1 MTRRIYIT
9 GVIGSGKSTV
19 AKELARRFVGSR
31 FSESVN
37 ERVLDLVYHGSNTD
51 IQALNQVALL
61 FEMYRA
67 HDYALLNNTQVF
79 DTSFFTNL
87 FFSKCLLTGDLY
99 EYHNRLWKQAVQL
112 CEGDNDY
119 NVFIEINYETMLDR
133 IEQRGREFEQN
144 DDFDFKSY
152 YVMFTAYMKDMIERN
167 KDAKKFIVVKDNGH
181 KTPDEI
187 ADEIFNKIVEVEHG
201 SI

>member
-19 AKELARRFVGSR
+19 AKELARRFVGST

-37 ERVLDLVYHGSNTD
+37 EKVLDLVYHGSNTD

-99 EYHNRLWKQAVQL
+99 EYHNKLWKQAVQL

-167 KDAKKFIVVKDNGH
+167 KDSKKFIVVKDNGH

-187 ADEIFNKIVEVEHG
+187 ADEIFNKIMEVEHG

>member
-19 AKELARRFVGSR
+19 AKELARKFVGSR
-31 FSESVN
+31 FNESVN
-37 ERVLDLVYHGSNTD
+37 EKVLDLVYHGSNTD

-144 DDFDFKSY
+144 DDFNFKSY
-152 YVMFTAYMKDMIERN
+152 YVMFTELMKDMINRN
-167 KDAKKFIVVKDNGH
+167 KDSKKFIVVKDNGH

-187 ADEIFNKIVEVEHG
+187 ADEIFNKIMEVEHG

>member
-19 AKELARRFVGSR
+19 AKELARKFVGSR
-31 FSESVN
+31 FNESVN
-37 ERVLDLVYHGSNTD
+37 EKVLDLVYHGSNTD

-152 YVMFTAYMKDMIERN
+152 YVMFTAYMKDIIERN
-167 KDAKKFIVVKDNGH
+167 KDSKKFIVVKDNGH

-187 ADEIFNKIVEVEHG
+187 ADEIFNKIMEVEHG

>member
-9 GVIGSGKSTV
+9 GLIGSGKTTI
-19 AKELARRFVGSR
+19 ANELARKFVGSR
-31 FSESVN
+31 FNESVN

-61 FEMYRA
+61 FELYSA

-79 DTSFFTNL
+79 DTSFYTNL
-87 FFSKCLLTGDLY
+87 FFSQCLLKDDLY
-99 EYHNRLWKQAVQL
+99 KYHKRLWNQAVQL

-144 DDFDFKSY
+144 DDFDFKTY
-152 YVMFTAYMKDMIERN
+152 YMMFSELMKDMINRN
-167 KDAKKFIVVKDNGH
+167 KSSKKFIVVRDNGH

-187 ADEIFNKIVEVEHG
+187 ADEIFNKIMEVEHG

>member
-9 GVIGSGKSTV
+9 GLIGSGKTTI
-19 AKELARRFVGSR
+19 ANELARRFVGSR
-31 FSESVN
+31 FNESVN

-61 FEMYRA
+61 FEMYKA
-67 HDYALLNNTQVF
+67 HEYKLLNNTQVF

-87 FFSKCLLTGDLY
+87 FFSQCLLKGDLY
-99 EYHNRLWKQAVQL
+99 KYHKRLWNQAVQL

-144 DDFDFKSY
+144 DDFDYKTY
-152 YVMFTAYMKDMIERN
+152 YMMFTELMKDMINRN
-167 KDAKKFIVVKDNGH
+167 KSSKKFIVIRDNGH

-187 ADEIFNKIVEVEHG
+187 ADEIFNKIMEVEHG

>member
-19 AKELARRFVGSR
+19 AKELARKFVGSR
-31 FSESVN
+31 FNESVN
-37 ERVLDLVYHGSNTD
+37 EKVLDLVYHGSNTD

-152 YVMFTAYMKDMIERN
+152 YVMFTTHMKDMIERN
-167 KDAKKFIVVKDNGH
+167 KDSKRFIVVKDNGH

-187 ADEIFNKIVEVEHG
+187 ADEIFNKIMEVEHG

>member
-19 AKELARRFVGSR
+19 AKELARKFVGSR

-152 YVMFTAYMKDMIERN
+152 YVMFTMYMKDMIERN
-167 KDAKKFIVVKDNGH
+167 KDSKRFIVVKDNGH

-187 ADEIFNKIVEVEHG
+187 ADEIFSKITEVEHG

>member
-19 AKELARRFVGSR
+19 SKELARRFVGST
-31 FSESVN
+31 FNESVN
-37 ERVLDLVYHGSNTD
+37 EKLLDLVYHGSNTD

-61 FEMYRA
+61 FEMYKA
-67 HDYALLNNTQVF
+67 HDYELLNNTQVF

-87 FFSKCLLTGDLY
+87 FFSKCLLTDDLY
-99 EYHNRLWKQAVQL
+99 EYHKRLWNQAVQL

-119 NVFIEINYETMLDR
+119 NVFIKINYETMLDR

-144 DDFDFKSY
+144 DDFYFKSY
-152 YVMFTAYMKDMIERN
+152 YVMFTMYMKDIIERN
-167 KDAKKFIVVKDNGH
+167 KDSKKFIVVKDNGH

-187 ADEIFNKIVEVEHG
+187 ADEIFNKIMEVEHG

>member
-61 FEMYRA
+61 FEMYKA
-67 HDYALLNNTQVF
+67 HDYELLNNTQVF

-99 EYHNRLWKQAVQL
+99 EYHNRLWKQAIQL
-112 CEGDNDY
+112 CEGANDY

-152 YVMFTAYMKDMIERN
+152 YVMFTKYMKDIIERN
-167 KDAKKFIVVKDNGH
+167 KDSKKFIVVKDNGH

-187 ADEIFNKIVEVEHG
+187 ADEIFNKIMEVEHG

>member
-19 AKELARRFVGSR
+19 AKELARKFVGSR
-31 FSESVN
+31 FSETVN
-37 ERVLDLVYHGSNTD
+37 EKVLDLVYHGSNTD

-112 CEGDNDY
+112 CEGENDY

-152 YVMFTAYMKDMIERN
+152 YVMFTTFMRDMIERN
-167 KDAKKFIVVKDNGH
+167 ANSKHFIVVKDNGH

-187 ADEIFNKIVEVEHG
+187 ADEIFNKIMEVENG

>member
-19 AKELARRFVGSR
+19 AKELARKFVGSR

-152 YVMFTAYMKDMIERN
+152 YVMFTMYMKDMIERN
-167 KDAKKFIVVKDNGH
+167 KDSKRFIVVKDNGH
-181 KTPDEI
+181 KAPDEI
-187 ADEIFNKIVEVEHG
+187 ADEIFNKITEVEHG

>member
-19 AKELARRFVGSR
+19 AKELARKFVGSR
-31 FSESVN
+31 FNESVN
-37 ERVLDLVYHGSNTD
+37 EKVLDLVYHGSNTD

-99 EYHNRLWKQAVQL
+99 EYHNRLWEQAVQL

-167 KDAKKFIVVKDNGH
+167 KDSKKFIVVKDNGH

-187 ADEIFNKIVEVEHG
+187 ADEIFNKIMEVEHG

>member
-9 GVIGSGKSTV
+9 GVIGSGKSTI
-19 AKELARRFVGSR
+19 AKELARKFVGSR
-31 FSESVN
+31 FSETVN
-37 ERVLDLVYHGSNTD
+37 EKVLDLVYHGSNTD

-167 KDAKKFIVVKDNGH
+167 KDSNKFIVVKDNGH

-187 ADEIFNKIVEVEHG
+187 ADEIFNKITEVEHG